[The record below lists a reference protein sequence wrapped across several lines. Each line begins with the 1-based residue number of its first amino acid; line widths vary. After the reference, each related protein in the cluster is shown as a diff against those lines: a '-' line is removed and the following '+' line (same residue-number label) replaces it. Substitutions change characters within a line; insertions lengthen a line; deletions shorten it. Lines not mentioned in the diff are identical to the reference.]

1 MVRMRLA
8 LVCVAVLL
16 VLGSFVPRTQA
27 ESPAILPGVD
37 PQLWQQLSPNFGVAL
52 RRDRRTKEPRD
63 FYGTIMFRDGDTWR
77 KVILDAPP
85 PGAVPAR

>member
-16 VLGSFVPRTQA
+16 LLGSFASRIQA
-27 ESPAILPGVD
+27 DSATIPPGVD
-37 PQLWQQLSPNFGVAL
+37 PQLWQQLSPKLGIAL
-52 RRDRRTKEPRD
+52 RLERRPTASRE
-63 FYGTIMFRDGDTWR
+63 FAGTIMFRDGETWR
-77 KVILDAPP
+77 KVILEAPP

>member
-8 LVCVAVLL
+8 LVCVVVLL
-16 VLGSFVPRTQA
+16 VLGSFASRIQAANPTVP
-27 ESPAILPGVD
+27 PGVD

-52 RRDRRTKEPRD
+52 RMDRRAKGSRD
-63 FYGTIMFRDGDTWR
+63 FYGTIMFRDGETWR
-77 KVILDAPP
+77 KVILEAPP